1 MRRISKIIRHACPR
15 RDRRGTTAVEF
26 AVVAPI
32 FFVLVLGMI
41 EFGQAMM
48 VQTVL
53 TNAAQLGARAG
64 ALNGAIS
71 SDVTTAVNTY
81 LSNAG
86 ISGAT
91 STATP
96 NPPSSAKPGTD
107 IKVTVTIPYSSVSLL
122 PTPSFLKTTTLT
134 STALVQRETSQ

>member
-1 MRRISKIIRHACPR
+1 MQCLPLLHRRSRP
-15 RDRRGTTAVEF
+15 RRGTTAVEF
-26 AVVAPI
+26 AAVAPVFFI
-32 FFVLVLGMI
+32 FVMGLI

-48 VQTVL
+48 VQSLL
-53 TNAAQLGARAG
+53 TNAAQQGARAG
-64 ALNGAIS
+64 ALNSAQS

-81 LSNAG
+81 LANAG

-107 IKVTVTIPYSSVSLL
+107 IKVTVTIPYTSVSLL
-122 PTPSFLKTTTLT
+122 PSPSFLQSTTLNA
-134 STALVQRETSQ
+134 TAIVQRETSQ

>member
-1 MRRISKIIRHACPR
+1 MRRIVKAPHHSKRLR
-15 RDRRGTTAVEF
+15 NRRGTTTVEF
-26 AVVAPI
+26 AVVAPV

-48 VQTVL
+48 AQSVL

-64 ALNGAIS
+64 ALNGATS
-71 SDVTTAVNTY
+71 TDVTSAVNAY

-86 ISGAT
+86 LSGAT
-91 STATP
+91 STTTP
-96 NPPSSAKPGTD
+96 NPPSGAKPGTD
-107 IKVTVTIPYSSVSLL
+107 IKVTVTIPYTSVSLL

-134 STALVQRETSQ
+134 SVAIVQRETSN